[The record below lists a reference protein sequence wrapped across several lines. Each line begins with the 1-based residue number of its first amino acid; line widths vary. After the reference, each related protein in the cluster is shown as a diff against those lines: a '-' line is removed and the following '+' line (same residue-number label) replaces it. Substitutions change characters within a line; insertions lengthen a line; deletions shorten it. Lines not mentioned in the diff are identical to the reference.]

1 MSQRPLIGITG
12 RRRTAGDVARMPRA
26 MAGLDLDL
34 YFASYAKQ
42 VEMAGGIGVHL
53 TRDGSPE
60 ILERLDGLVLTG
72 GADVDPAAYGA
83 EPDPDLGVVEHGR
96 DDREFPL
103 LDLAAD
109 ADMPVLGI
117 CRGIQVLNV
126 HVGGT
131 LHQHVADH
139 ARHDQP
145 CDQAIHR
152 VRLKEGSMAARL
164 YGPEIGVNSLHHQA
178 LDRVGNGLQAV
189 GWSEGGQSSEGIVE
203 AVESD
208 DGRILGVQWHPEM
221 MPDPD
226 PGFGWLVERASR

>member
-96 DDREFPL
+96 DDREF
-103 LDLAAD
+103 
-109 ADMPVLGI
+109 
-117 CRGIQVLNV
+117 
-126 HVGGT
+126 
-131 LHQHVADH
+131 
-139 ARHDQP
+139 
-145 CDQAIHR
+145 
-152 VRLKEGSMAARL
+152 
-164 YGPEIGVNSLHHQA
+164 
-178 LDRVGNGLQAV
+178 
-189 GWSEGGQSSEGIVE
+189 
-203 AVESD
+203 
-208 DGRILGVQWHPEM
+208 
-221 MPDPD
+221 
-226 PGFGWLVERASR
+226 

>member
-103 LDLAAD
+103 LDLAAVADALGRPVLID
-109 ADMPVLGI
+109 AD
-117 CRGIQVLNV
+117 V
-126 HVGGT
+126 HLVAIGT
-131 LHQHVADH
+131 STAHRQ
-139 ARHDQP
+139 
-145 CDQAIHR
+145 QAMGDR
-152 VRLKEGSMAARL
+152 RAPDAAVFDLQGDRRQLSEWSGTRRL
-164 YGPEIGVNSLHHQA
+164 
-178 LDRVGNGLQAV
+178 
-189 GWSEGGQSSEGIVE
+189 
-203 AVESD
+203 
-208 DGRILGVQWHPEM
+208 LGVFSTW
-221 MPDPD
+221 
-226 PGFGWLVERASR
+226 